1 MSNCIYCKGCNIFT
15 QCIGNY
21 AIIYENDNSFPYKDI
36 TTLNNEYYLNLTRNI
51 YFSCYYTLENCKQN
65 SNQNIYLSC
74 LNGFVLLYD
83 ENYIGKCVKEDDIDK
98 KNIYLYS
105 LI

>member
-36 TTLNNEYYLNLTRNI
+36 TTLNNECYLNLTRNI
-51 YFSCYYTLENCKQN
+51 YFSCYYTLKNCKE
-65 SNQNIYLSC
+65 
-74 LNGFVLLYD
+74 VL
-83 ENYIGKCVKEDDIDK
+83 K
-98 KNIYLYS
+98 KMI
-105 LI
+105 LIKKKFTFIL